1 MKKSIT
7 PKKVVGIIGGMGP
20 EAGVDLVYKIIRL
33 SPATKDQEHLHVI
46 LDNYS
51 QIPDRTAYIL
61 GRGENPLPFLIEAV
75 ERLKR
80 ASATIFAM
88 SCNTAHYF
96 YKDIVDATGVD
107 MLHIARESFRQID
120 KLSVKGPVGVMG
132 TIGTI
137 KGSIYEGFGHEVVYP
152 DPEHLD
158 MLMDA
163 IYTIK
168 AGEYKRPAI
177 LINDVI
183 DHLMRKGVSAI
194 IMACTEIPL
203 VKDHLSCPVPL
214 IDATEALAKGI
225 VREGYGRDVG

>member
-1 MKKSIT
+1 MSIT

-33 SPATKDQEHLHVI
+33 SPARKDQEHLHVI

-75 ERLKR
+75 ERLKS
-80 ASATIFAM
+80 AGATIFAM

-96 YKDIVDATGVD
+96 YRDIVDATGVD
-107 MLHIARESFRQID
+107 MLHIARESFRQLTR
-120 KLSVKGPVGVMG
+120 LSVKGPVGVMG

-137 KGSIYEGFGHEVVYP
+137 KGSIYEGFGYDVVYP
-152 DPEHLD
+152 DQKHLD

-168 AGEYKRPAI
+168 AGEYERPAT
-177 LINDVI
+177 LINNVI
-183 DHLMRKGVSAI
+183 NYLVKRGVSAL

-203 VKDHLSCPVPL
+203 VKDRLNAPVPL
-214 IDATEALAKGI
+214 IDATEALARGI
-225 VREGYGRDVG
+225 VREGYGIQRG

>member
-1 MKKSIT
+1 MSIT

-33 SPATKDQEHLHVI
+33 SPARKDQEHLHVI

-61 GRGENPLPFLIEAV
+61 GRGENPLPFLIESV

-80 ASATIFAM
+80 AGANIFAM

-96 YKDIVDATGVD
+96 YKDIVSATGVD
-107 MLHIARESFRQID
+107 MLHIAKESFRQVD
-120 KLSVKGPVGVMG
+120 RLSVKGPVGVMG

-137 KGSIYEGFGHEVVYP
+137 KGSIYEGFGYDVVYP
-152 DPEHLD
+152 DPGHLE

-168 AGEYKRPAI
+168 AGEYERPSL
-177 LINDVI
+177 LINRVI
-183 DHLMRKGVSAI
+183 DHLVERGVSAI

-203 VKDHLSCPVPL
+203 VKGRLRSSSIL

-225 VREGYGRDVG
+225 VREGYGIEVG